1 MLSLRPLSKARSTS
15 PLLPLTRTLTL
26 TLTTRTE
33 AGRRLACRV
42 GVEIPCGPLLPLL
55 VAPLLLRLLRLVR
68 LRLASG
74 GLRLVRLGD
83 DGRPAAA

>member
-1 MLSLRPLSKARSTS
+1 M
-15 PLLPLTRTLTL
+15 LPLTRALTWTLSLTL
-26 TLTTRTE
+26 PVPLPLTTGTE
-33 AGRRLACRV
+33 AGRRLAGRV
-42 GVEIPCGPLLPLL
+42 GVEIPGRPLLPLL
-55 VAPLLLRLLRLVR
+55 VAPLLLRLLR